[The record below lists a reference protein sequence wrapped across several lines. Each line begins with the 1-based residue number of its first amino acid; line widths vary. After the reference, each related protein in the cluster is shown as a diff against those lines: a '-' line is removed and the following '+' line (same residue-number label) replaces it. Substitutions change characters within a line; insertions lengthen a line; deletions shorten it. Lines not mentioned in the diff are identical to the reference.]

1 MKIVLALDSFKGCLT
16 STEVEQTLA
25 EALADKGIDTLQL
38 PMSDGGEG
46 MLDAFIAALKGKLT
60 ITTVHDP
67 LMRNIPARY
76 GITDDGTAVIET
88 ASACGLT
95 LMKETERDPLKAT
108 TFGVGE
114 LIADAIENG
123 CRKFIIGLGGS
134 GTSDAGK
141 GMLQALAERFAAGG
155 IIENLPESLLKTCV
169 FTLACD
175 VRNPLCGP
183 EGAAHTFA
191 PQKGATPAMVA
202 ELEKRA
208 RLFAEESART
218 LGRDASQKPGAGA
231 AGGLGYAFM
240 QYLSAGVASGA
251 DLLLDLIGFDRV
263 IKDADLIITGEG
275 RADKQTLMGKLP
287 ERILKRA
294 RQQQLPVW
302 LIAGQ
307 ASEQQQLEA
316 AGFAHVASLTPPEME
331 LDEALRPETAKAN
344 IRNWVERTFSDV
356 PQAGS
361 DIRQL

>member
-16 STEVEQTLA
+16 SPEVEQTLA

-46 MLDAFIAALKGKLT
+46 MLDAFIAALQGKLI

-67 LMRNIPARY
+67 LMRKISAQY

-95 LMKETERDPLKAT
+95 LMKESERNPLKAT

-114 LIADAIENG
+114 LIADAIKNG

-155 IIENLPESLLKTCV
+155 IIENLPESKLKECV

-191 PQKGATPAMVA
+191 PQKGATPVMVA
-202 ELEKRA
+202 ELEERA
-208 RLFAEESART
+208 RLFAEESAGK

-231 AGGLGYAFM
+231 AGGLGFAFLS
-240 QYLSAGVASGA
+240 YLKAALVPGI
-251 DLLLDLIGFDRV
+251 DLILNAIRLEEELS
-263 IKDADLIITGEG
+263 DADVVVTGEG
-275 RADKQTLMGKLP
+275 RLDHQTAMGKAP
-287 ERILKRA
+287 VGVA
-294 RQQQLPVW
+294 RLARKYHATV
-302 LIAGQ
+302 LA
-307 ASEQQQLEA
+307 
-316 AGFAHVASLTPPEME
+316 F
-331 LDEALRPETAKAN
+331 
-344 IRNWVERTFSDV
+344 
-356 PQAGS
+356 AGS
-361 DIRQL
+361 VTKDASACNDAGIDAFFPVVRGVTTLEEAMDPQNARENLRATAEQVFRLLACF